1 MLEAGLAIGRAQD
14 LLGGMKQEIL
24 SWFDES
30 GHRYPSAEEQA
41 QTALTQVQQTQ
52 IQIQAAEAQV

>member
-1 MLEAGLAIGRAQD
+1 
-14 LLGGMKQEIL
+14 MKQEIL